1 MYIDILLALACVFS
15 FYILWRR
22 VSEKMPELE
31 LIPDQDL
38 SILLEENTE
47 KLQRFFLHLLH
58 FRSFYRERHYHE
70 KLRSFAT
77 KMLLKVHI
85 LVLRIDNGIVALT
98 ARLRA
103 ESIAKVEQVVDRKEY
118 VSQLQER
125 ERPDRESVNRVEEV
139 RPRRRARFAS
149 SIASSAAEKP
159 KARLADE
166 RTRL

>member
-47 KLQRFFLHLLH
+47 KLQRFFLHLFH

-98 ARLRA
+98 ARLRV
-103 ESIAKVEQVVDRKEY
+103 ESVAQVEQVVDRKEY
-118 VSQLQER
+118 FSQQQAR
-125 ERPDRESVNRVEEV
+125 EKSNGESVNRVEEV
-139 RPRRRARFAS
+139 RPRRRARFAN
-149 SIASSAAEKP
+149 SIASSAAEKS
-159 KARLADE
+159 KTTFADE